1 LVVKAA
7 EDGLWCD
14 GACPTL
20 SRCWRRDAQTG
31 WRIHGTQPLLRAS
44 EENDFSARKLQR
56 MVMSMRILAVNLA
69 KSGATRSPPIAEA
82 IAHRFLFAGLLHR
95 RPTLIS
101 IPENRSGFAD
111 GQLHTTLAAITGLR
125 KRGYEIDRK
134 SEDGKT
140 TYRITAEPELAR
152 RTVGRR

>member
-1 LVVKAA
+1 MAPA
-7 EDGLWCD
+7 
-14 GACPTL
+14 PPY
-20 SRCWRRDAQTG
+20 RDARGATRKLV
-31 WRIHGTQPLLRAS
+31 WRIHGTQHFLRES

-56 MVMSMRILAVNLA
+56 IVMRMWILAVNLA

-82 IAHRFLFAGLLHR
+82 IAHRFLFAGLLSR

-111 GQLHTTLAAITGLR
+111 GQLHATLAAITGLR